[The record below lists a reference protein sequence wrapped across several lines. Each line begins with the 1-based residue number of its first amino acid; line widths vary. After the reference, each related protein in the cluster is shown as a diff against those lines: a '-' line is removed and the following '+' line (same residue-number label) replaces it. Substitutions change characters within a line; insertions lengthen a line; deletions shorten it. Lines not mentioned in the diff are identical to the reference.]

1 MSYQKVTIFL
11 SPIFHWWFGN
21 PLFSLTNNLE
31 SWLSPL
37 PIMLRSPGC
46 PAHLNWASDAPEFAF
61 LHLPW
66 LPLKDP
72 RANGKPRRWRAWP
85 DWRLNALSLVISHH
99 DWLLFGPGKIILKA
113 QTLWSNK
120 WLLFFFLFSFQ
131 ACWALLHS
139 GCRGTSP
146 SHGRKPSL
154 LKEYFIDFLKVK
166 EK

>member
-31 SWLSPL
+31 SWLSLL

-46 PAHLNWASDAPEFAF
+46 PAHLNCSDAPEFAF

-120 WLLFFFLFSFQ
+120 WLLFFF
-131 ACWALLHS
+131 
-139 GCRGTSP
+139 
-146 SHGRKPSL
+146 SL
-154 LKEYFIDFLKVK
+154 LISGMLSFTSQWLQRDLSITRPEALST
-166 EK
+166 